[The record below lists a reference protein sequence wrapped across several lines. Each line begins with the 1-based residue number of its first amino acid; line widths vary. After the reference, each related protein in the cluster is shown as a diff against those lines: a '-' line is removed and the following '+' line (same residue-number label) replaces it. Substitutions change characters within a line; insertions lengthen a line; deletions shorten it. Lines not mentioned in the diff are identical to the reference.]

1 MAEAPQLTARQIRY
15 RREQQRRKARMRF
28 FAMSFVAILILA
40 GIITAIIE
48 PRDKTTP
55 GTATSTSTAQSG
67 GQVGDTPLPPAEV
80 TGTLGPARQE
90 EITYKV
96 PTAAMLTLPAN
107 GRVDMDYFS
116 DAIFIGDSLTQG
128 FQVYASGISNAHY
141 AAYVG
146 VGPKQIMEG
155 TVTNL
160 DGQSVAAIDEIL
172 AASPKKVYL
181 LLGTNTLSN
190 LEDEAYLKYY
200 ADLMTFLESKL
211 PADTIYYVQAMPPVT
226 AEKQERDEKYA
237 NSRIQA
243 LNEQL
248 ARLAF
253 EHDWNFINLYSAL
266 ADEAGNLRAE
276 IVEGSDGVHLNGSG
290 YEMWKE
296 YLVTHTLYH
305 AASPYIAGSPYLR

>member
-1 MAEAPQLTARQIRY
+1 MAETPQLTARQMRY

-28 FAMSFVAILILA
+28 FALSFVAILILS

-48 PRDKTTP
+48 KPDKTKP
-55 GTATSTSTAQSG
+55 GVSSSQPGQEGGTTAA
-67 GQVGDTPLPPAEV
+67 V
-80 TGTLGPARQE
+80 TGTIGPALQTE
-90 EITYKV
+90 LTYNA
-96 PTAAMLTLPAN
+96 PTAAIMSLPAN
-107 GRVDMDYFS
+107 GRVDMDYFT
-116 DAIFIGDSLTQG
+116 DALFIGDSLTQG
-128 FQVYASGISNAHY
+128 FQVYASGISNAKY

-160 DGQSVAAIDEIL
+160 AGQTVTAMDEIL
-172 AASPKKVYL
+172 AAAPKKVYL

-200 ADLMTFLESKL
+200 ADLMALLEQKL
-211 PADTIYYVQAMPPVT
+211 PADTVYYVQAMPPVT
-226 AEKQERDEKYA
+226 ADKQERDTKYA
-237 NSRIQA
+237 NSRIQG

-248 ARLAF
+248 AKLAYAHGWHF
-253 EHDWNFINLYSAL
+253 LNLYAAL

-290 YEMWKE
+290 YEAWKE
-296 YLVTHTLYH
+296 YLVTHTAYN
-305 AASPYIAGSPYLR
+305 AASPYIAGSPYMR